1 MARPS
6 RYMETS
12 LTLFLP
18 DVMELILGVAVVTV
32 ALVAAWRVQHTS
44 RPVRIRIEE
53 TIRRSRRS

>member
-1 MARPS
+1 
-6 RYMETS
+6 METS

-32 ALVAAWRVQHTS
+32 ALVVVWRVQHTS
-44 RPVRIRIEE
+44 RPVRVRIEE